1 MLVRDLARRLA
12 IGTVAAALQ
21 LAPTLHAQDET
32 GKALSKSLSLHA
44 SFDSGPEADF
54 ARGDR
59 SIWQA
64 PTIEKRDAATKGLP
78 SGDEVKLVS
87 NAGRFGGAAKF
98 SKSKGPIIFFKA
110 DKNFGNPAP
119 NWSGTVSFWLKT
131 DMANELAEGFCDPV
145 QITSKQWDDASFF
158 VEFEKRATGIPFRLG
173 VYADK
178 PVWNPTNR
186 KFEDI
191 PAAER
196 PLVAVAKPP
205 FAADKWTHVAFTFE
219 RFNTGKQ
226 DGLAKLYLNGEKQGE
241 LANRTQTYTWDPSK
255 SAVMLGLS
263 YIGLMDDFGLFDR
276 ALTQEEIAYIGGLK
290 SGLSDISKSVAG
302 K

>member
-1 MLVRDLARRLA
+1 MNMFYIARNFA
-12 IGTVAAALQ
+12 IGSAAFLSQFALS
-21 LAPTLHAQDET
+21 ANAQDNAISSLA
-32 GKALSKSLSLHA
+32 KALSFHA
-44 SFDSGPEADF
+44 SFDNGPDADF

-78 SGDEVKLVS
+78 AGDEVKLES
-87 NAGRFGGAAKF
+87 NSGRFGGAMKF
-98 SKSKGPIIFFKA
+98 SKSKGPIVFYRTE
-110 DKNFGNPAP
+110 KNFNMPAP

-173 VYADK
+173 AYADK
-178 PVWNPTNR
+178 LVWNPTNR

-191 PAAER
+191 PPAER
-196 PLVAVAKPP
+196 PLVTVAKPP
-205 FAADKWTHVAFTFE
+205 FEAGKWTHVAFTFE
-219 RFNTGKQ
+219 RFNSGKP
-226 DGLAKLYLNGEKQGE
+226 DAMAMLYLNGEKKGE

-255 SAVMLGLS
+255 AAVMLGLS
-263 YIGLMDDFGLFDR
+263 YIGMMDDFGLFDR
-276 ALTQEEIAYIGGLK
+276 SLAQEEIVYVFRLK
-290 SGLSDISKSVAG
+290 NGLSELVSK
-302 K
+302 KE